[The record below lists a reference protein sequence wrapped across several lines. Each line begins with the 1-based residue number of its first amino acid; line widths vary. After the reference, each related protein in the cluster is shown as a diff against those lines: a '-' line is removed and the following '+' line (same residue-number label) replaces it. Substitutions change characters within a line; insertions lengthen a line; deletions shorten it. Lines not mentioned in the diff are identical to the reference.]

1 MLLKKFARSKMV
13 ENATLV
19 KFGQYEHICQLRDE
33 GLLYMNNLPHF
44 WQIEDG
50 ELRGDKFDSVAEV
63 MRGSSGTATPENDPE
78 NPVRVRNWVIR
89 RHPPQPEKI
98 NIFCMCAVRPS
109 VGSFPVD
116 KMNFRFGDY
125 ALILTNPQEFIDR
138 ISSQLKSQN
147 IRHRAD
153 LVKYVG
159 DDYRGEFG
167 PFRKLIR
174 FAYQSEWRLVCYDGN
189 GKERIFRI
197 GDIKD
202 ICIVVRKNEV
212 NQKMSGLLTG
222 TST

>member
-1 MLLKKFARSKMV
+1 MLLKKFASSKMV

-19 KFGQYEHICQLRDE
+19 KFGQYKHICQLRDE
-33 GLLYMNNLPHF
+33 GLLYMNNLPYF
-44 WQIEDG
+44 WQIEDE
-50 ELRGDKFDSVAEV
+50 ELRGDKFDGVAEV
-63 MRGSSGTATPENDPE
+63 MRGSSGTVTPENDPE
-78 NPVRVRNWVIR
+78 NPVTVGKWVIR

-125 ALILTNPQEFIDR
+125 ALILTNPQEFIDT

-147 IRHRAD
+147 SRHRAD

-159 DDYRGEFG
+159 DDYRGVFG
-167 PFRKLIR
+167 PFRKLIK
-174 FAYQSEWRLVCYDGN
+174 FAYQSEWRLVCYDGI

-202 ICIVVRKNEV
+202 ICIVVESNKV
-212 NQKMSGLLTG
+212 NQKLSGLLTG